1 MSAEVVKG
9 HCGETTAGQT
19 GHCTVGDKGA
29 WVLKRKDFE
38 DGDRN
43 AAMAAC
49 TKRCLSCPR
58 CRYVSLSVTYR
69 DCSWYESCDL
79 TRTTLFADFQS
90 WAPSRGSVQQRTWK
104 ARPLINN
111 SRVVA
116 ARAALGELHP
126 QKGTWA
132 WFQPTA
138 RSSVA
143 VVMYGKVGTLYRPST
158 YTKDAQADPAVVHL
172 AHATVK
178 RHVLD
183 ANPHSLISVFIHSW
197 NPSLKAAFDAAY
209 RPTWSHHQ
217 PLESN
222 DGVESASTSLAR
234 ALRAVKHAERTRG
247 APFDLLACWRHDLHF
262 SGPMR
267 WEALPRAQLWFVA
280 QCCDSFDPPS
290 VTEWSWAK
298 PAYAALKSEC
308 HDDHGSL
315 SDVCGVRGFLSMIG
329 SGKDLPPEAQ
339 NNYWVNDWLMVA
351 PSAMAHTFGAIAR
364 HRKLYHDLLHLTNIR
379 MPWMH
384 FYWAAH
390 VHHAVGAAA
399 GVRALP
405 VRAMIDVWL
414 PRQGSERMCRTNASV
429 HALLPTRPEPVW
441 NGLQHAL
448 CPDRGQ
454 IACRWTS
461 PRCLADTP
469 NGDAVRL

>member
-1 MSAEVVKG
+1 
-9 HCGETTAGQT
+9 
-19 GHCTVGDKGA
+19 
-29 WVLKRKDFE
+29 
-38 DGDRN
+38 
-43 AAMAAC
+43 MAAC
-49 TKRCLSCPR
+49 TKRCLNCPR

-183 ANPHSLISVFIHSW
+183 ANRHSLISVFIHSW

-329 SGKDLPPEAQ
+329 
-339 NNYWVNDWLMVA
+339 N
-351 PSAMAHTFGAIAR
+351 
-364 HRKLYHDLLHLTNIR
+364 
-379 MPWMH
+379 
-384 FYWAAH
+384 
-390 VHHAVGAAA
+390 AVGAAA

-405 VRAMIDVWL
+405 VRAMIDVGL
-414 PRQGSERMCRTNASV
+414 PRPGSERMCRTNASV